1 MLVALGAIDPGSNP
15 GRPTIFHRT
24 NRSRLEPP
32 SANVDD
38 DVGFWG
44 EVLDALPW
52 RLVTGVVMAVVG
64 VVVWVYWKITQST
77 GL

>member
-1 MLVALGAIDPGSNP
+1 M
-15 GRPTIFHRT
+15 
-24 NRSRLEPP
+24 
-32 SANVDD
+32 DD